1 MRNGY
6 DLLLRVRGSSGS
18 EGMRMTLYVGSTVLN
33 VADLDR
39 ATAFWTAALG
49 YVVRNASPTFVVLTD
64 PRRRWSNVSLQ
75 QSDAPK
81 GGRNRLHLD
90 LYAKDQLAEVARLE
104 SLGATRLPWQY
115 SPDADYIVMADP
127 DGNEFCVIDSPY
139 SQDEAGSG
147 QDKDENTH
155 EG

>member
-1 MRNGY
+1 VHGY
-6 DLLLRVRGSSGS
+6 KLSLLVCGSSES
-18 EGMRMTLYVGSTVLN
+18 EGVRMTLYVGSTVLN
-33 VADLDR
+33 VVDLHR

-81 GGRNRLHLD
+81 SGRNRLHLD
-90 LYAKDQLAEVARLE
+90 LYARDQLAEVARLE
-104 SLGATRLPWQY
+104 SLGATRLPWEY
-115 SPDADYIVMADP
+115 SPDADYVVLADP
-127 DGNEFCVIDSPY
+127 DGNEFCVINSPY
-139 SQDEAGSG
+139 SQDDVGSG
-147 QDKDENTH
+147 HSKDESTH